1 MSEEKLKEAY
11 KLRYEY
17 FNLFVDKE
25 DKWHNKYKNHDLY
38 TIVQESFNYDFKE
51 IGEIMPKLLKKSN

>member
-17 FNLFVDKE
+17 FNLFIEKE
-25 DKWHNKYKNHDLY
+25 DKWHKKYKNHDLY
-38 TIVQESFNYDFKE
+38 DIVLKSFNYDFKE
-51 IGEIMPKLLKKSN
+51 IGEVMPKLIKKI

>member
-17 FNLFVDKE
+17 FNIYIGKE
-25 DKWHNKYKNHDLY
+25 DRWHNKYKKHELYDLV
-38 TIVQESFNYDFKE
+38 IESFEYDFKE
-51 IGEIMPKLLKKSN
+51 IAEVMPKLLEKIN